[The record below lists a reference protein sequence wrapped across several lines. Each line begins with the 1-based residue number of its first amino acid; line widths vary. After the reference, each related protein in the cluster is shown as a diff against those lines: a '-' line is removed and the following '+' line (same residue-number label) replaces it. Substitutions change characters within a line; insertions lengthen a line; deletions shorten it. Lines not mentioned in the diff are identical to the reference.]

1 MTHPLSCQ
9 DSRWRRVRLVVVRP
23 SGTSEPHSIHEV
35 ISSLFHALRSLGCA
49 VDIQENEPILDGT
62 NIVFWAHLLPPA
74 RVSEIPPGS
83 IIYNLEQISNQSP
96 WVGPVYR
103 TLLSSFTVW
112 DYSSRNL
119 DTIASITERRNLH
132 LVPIG
137 YVPELFH
144 IRPAPIED
152 IDVLFYGAINQRRS
166 AILLSLQQA
175 GLRVTAKTRIHGQA
189 RDNLIS
195 RAKLVL
201 NMHFYPTAIFE
212 IVRVSYLLA
221 NQKAVV
227 GECGPNTEI
236 DSDIRE
242 AIASARYDR
251 LCDTVFELLKD
262 EDRRIE
268 LGRRGHEI
276 FGKRYLPDILARAI
290 AETDA
295 ASGEPGGR
303 SLVIPSSE
311 SKPANNRRMDV
322 KVSGPIH
329 TAPRTKRILFHA
341 INGKGL
347 GHVVRLSVIAS
358 ALQNR
363 AEIAFF
369 STCAFANQYWPGKIF
384 GVSDRLDERFELSLE
399 QRNLLAFHLALK
411 KFSPDIVVF
420 DTHWPYSVIGQLR
433 DSAIRTVLI
442 LRTLAK
448 ERMDQELRLAIR
460 DFSSVLIPHH
470 LAELESIYEAS
481 PELIQ
486 LMTVPPC
493 LCIGPVARTTAHRK
507 LGKRVIF
514 TLGGGGEY
522 WHVTAVGS
530 IGTFLDEFRSAASV
544 LMDKLAIEPIFAA
557 GPLFSQ
563 DDDKLSPFKVVRSHN
578 LHEMFGPDT
587 IVVTRG
593 GYNTCWEAVAAGAGL
608 IIVGEHLAHGVEDVG
623 TRGRFLAAEG
633 VAKHVETNASEI
645 LKACTE
651 LIEQPAS
658 MRDHYLRLSVNSG
671 LSLASDEIL
680 GLSSDGC
687 FAVTEPVSIS

>member
-9 DSRWRRVRLVVVRP
+9 HSRWRRVRLVVVRP
-23 SGTSEPHSIHEV
+23 SGTSAPDSIIEV
-35 ISSLFHALRSLGCA
+35 ISSLFHALQSLGCS
-49 VDIQENEPILDGT
+49 VDMQENEPILDGT
-62 NIVFWAHLLPPA
+62 NIVFMAHLLPPA
-74 RVSEIPPGS
+74 RLSEIPPGS

-119 DTIASITERRNLH
+119 TAIASIADCRNLH

-137 YVPELFH
+137 YVPQLTH

-175 GLRVTAKTRIHGQA
+175 GLSVTAETRIRGEA
-189 RDNLIS
+189 RDKLIS
-195 RAKLVL
+195 RAKVVL

-227 GECGPNTEI
+227 GECGPHTEI
-236 DSDIRE
+236 DGDISE
-242 AIASARYDR
+242 AIAPANYDQ
-251 LCDTVFELLKD
+251 LCDTVLELLQDEARRFELA
-262 EDRRIE
+262 
-268 LGRRGHEI
+268 RRGKEI
-276 FGKRYLPDILARAI
+276 FAKRHLPDILARAI

-295 ASGEPGGR
+295 ASREPRGR
-303 SLVIPSSE
+303 APVASSSDSE
-311 SKPANNRRMDV
+311 PADIRRTQS
-322 KVSGPIH
+322 KVSAPIH
-329 TAPRTKRILFHA
+329 TGPRTKRILFHA
-341 INGKGL
+341 INGKGV

-369 STCAFANQYWPGKIF
+369 STCAFANRYWPGKIF
-384 GVSDRLDERFELSLE
+384 GVSDRLDERFELTLE
-399 QRNLLAFHLALK
+399 QRHLLAFHLALK

-420 DTHWPYSVIGQLR
+420 DTHWPYSVMGQLR
-433 DSAIRTVLI
+433 DNAIRTVLI
-442 LRTLAK
+442 LRMLAL

-470 LAELESIYEAS
+470 LAELERTYEVS

-493 LCIGPVARTTAHRK
+493 LCIGPVARTTAHRNRDK
-507 LGKRVIF
+507 SVIF

-522 WHVTAVGS
+522 WHLSEARSVRR
-530 IGTFLDEFRSAASV
+530 FLDEFKSAASV

-557 GPLFSQ
+557 GPLFNQ

-608 IIVGEHLAHGVEDVG
+608 IIVGEHIAHGVEDVG

-633 VAKHVETNASEI
+633 VAKHVQINASEI

-651 LIEQPAS
+651 LIERPAS
-658 MRDHYLRLSVNSG
+658 MNDHYLRLSVNSG
-671 LSLASDEIL
+671 LSVASDEIL
-680 GLSSDGC
+680 GLPSHGC
-687 FAVTEPVSIS
+687 FAVSEPVGN